1 MNKVFFSILLI
12 GASVIGSAQVKFSAK
27 ANLLFKTDKPT
38 WENIKGSAIKIY
50 KDSGKNSVGYN
61 AGLSAKIDL
70 PASLFLM
77 PEIYYTTF
85 KTEFDVPDPLI
96 ADKTIATIEAQS
108 NRVDV
113 PVLLGYKILGDNL
126 GIFAGPVG
134 SYNLSTDNQFN
145 DFKENAT
152 KEFTVGYQFGVQV
165 QLQKLIVN
173 ARYEG
178 AFTND
183 QRNFINNN
191 TSETIRYDSRPSIF
205 LVGLG
210 YEF

>member
-1 MNKVFFSILLI
+1 MKKVLSIILVGGSLL
-12 GASVIGSAQVKFSAK
+12 ATAQIKFAGK

-38 WENIKGSAIKIY
+38 WENIKGSAVTAY
-50 KDSGKNSVGYN
+50 NESGKNNVGFN
-61 AGLSAKIDL
+61 VGLSAKINL

-85 KTEFDVPDPLI
+85 KTELSVPALG
-96 ADKTIATIEAQS
+96 TTIEAKS

-126 GIFAGPVG
+126 GVFVGPVA

-145 DFKENAT
+145 DFKENA
-152 KEFTVGYQFGVQV
+152 KNEFTVGYQFGAQV
-165 QLQKLIVN
+165 QLQKLLIN

-178 AFTND
+178 AFTED
-183 QRNFINNN
+183 QRNFINTTTN
-191 TSETIRYDSRPSIF
+191 ETIRYDSRPGLFI
-205 LVGLG
+205 VGLG

>member
-1 MNKVFFSILLI
+1 MKKVLSIILVGGSLL
-12 GASVIGSAQVKFSAK
+12 ATAQIKFAGK

-38 WENIKGSAIKIY
+38 WENIKGSAVTAY
-50 KDSGKNSVGYN
+50 NESGKNNVGFN
-61 AGLSAKIDL
+61 VGLSAKINL

-85 KTEFDVPDPLI
+85 KTELSVPALG
-96 ADKTIATIEAQS
+96 TTIEAKS

-113 PVLLGYKILGDNL
+113 PILLGYKLLGDNL
-126 GIFAGPVG
+126 GVFVGPVA

-145 DFKENAT
+145 DFKENA
-152 KEFTVGYQFGVQV
+152 KNEFTVGYQFGAQV
-165 QLQKLIVN
+165 QLQKLLIN

-178 AFTND
+178 AFTED
-183 QRNFINNN
+183 QRNFINTTTN
-191 TSETIRYDSRPSIF
+191 ETIRYDSRPGLFI
-205 LVGLG
+205 VGLG